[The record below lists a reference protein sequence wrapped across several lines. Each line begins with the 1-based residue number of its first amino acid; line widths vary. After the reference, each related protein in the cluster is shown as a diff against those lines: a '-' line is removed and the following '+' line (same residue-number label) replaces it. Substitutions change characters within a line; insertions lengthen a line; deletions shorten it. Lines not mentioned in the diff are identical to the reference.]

1 MVAEAVVGKA
11 ALAVRKVIIVAV
23 IIAGRIAIAAIII
36 IVYVKYI

>member
-11 ALAVRKVIIVAV
+11 ALAVKKVTIVAV

-36 IVYVKYI
+36 KVYLTM